1 MQTLF
6 NIIFDVLRSREETI
20 ATRIHIHLQ
29 VSNLD
34 QSTSLCS
41 KPDVL
46 PVMNMNLVEESND
59 HTDTSKIEI
68 WSLYENIE
76 SYDSRKEIDLEDMP
90 DLSNLEIEEP
100 LNSKGKLNLS
110 SIVEVTD
117 NDGDI
122 EGCKFL
128 SEDTANNDPIM
139 ECSEIPVGIV
149 MPTEKAVKEKLSL
162 KENSGENKMSCI
174 DNFSQK
180 PLTDFQNL
188 KLQLDLLKARENEIR
203 WVHLMTLKSSSL

>member
-1 MQTLF
+1 
-6 NIIFDVLRSREETI
+6 
-20 ATRIHIHLQ
+20 
-29 VSNLD
+29 
-34 QSTSLCS
+34 
-41 KPDVL
+41 
-46 PVMNMNLVEESND
+46 MNMNLVEESND

-68 WSLYENIE
+68 WSLNENIE

-128 SEDTANNDPIM
+128 SEGTANNDSIM
-139 ECSEIPVGIV
+139 DFSEILVGIV

-162 KENSGENKMSCI
+162 KENSGENKMSCR

-180 PLTDFQNL
+180 RLTDFQNL
-188 KLQLDLLKARENEIR
+188 KLQLDLLKAMENEIR
-203 WVHLMTLKSSSL
+203 WVHLMALKSSSW